1 MRAVRDGVAR
11 INVTEQKAKE
21 MEEWAQL
28 AIFPLFAYVRSF
40 RIQKADAWDIVQEV
54 FIHVCA
60 REKPLPDAPS
70 ARKGLL
76 FKIAKLRVLAY
87 FTERE
92 RHGERADL
100 AHEYAIFAGMTHE
113 RDRSEVIEAREQLEL
128 VLSALSEDQYEV
140 FTTKVLEGLKVCDVA
155 AQLGMKENTAR
166 GYLSKALETLREK
179 VERLE
184 HPGLRSVFILL
195 GISSILALADTASA
209 MVGRVKRFF
218 ASFARTSFRCVLSG
232 ATAAFVMVVPPKSG
246 ASAEHAA
253 NAQKNASRAAMN
265 VITPPEVPS
274 SSRMPNKPATEVVP
288 SVLPVSTS
296 IRPKAI
302 PRRAENRTS
311 PVKTAPPDHLLSKAI
326 MALRNGHP
334 EKALEILNQYP
345 ENDLKWADEL
355 RARAKQSLAMKK
367 HVQ

>member
-1 MRAVRDGVAR
+1 MQAVRDSVAR

-21 MEEWAQL
+21 MEEWARQ
-28 AIFPLFAYVRSF
+28 AIFPLFSYVRSF
-40 RIQKADAWDIVQEV
+40 RIPPADAWDIVQEV

-60 REKPLPDAPS
+60 REEPLPDVHNG
-70 ARKGLL
+70 RKALL
-76 FKIAKLRVLAY
+76 LKIARLRVLTY

-92 RHGERADL
+92 RHGERAHL
-100 AHEYAIFAGMTHE
+100 AREYAIFAGMTHE
-113 RDRSEVIEAREQLEL
+113 RDRSEVFEAREQLEL
-128 VLSALSEDQYEV
+128 ILSALSEDQYEV

-179 VERLE
+179 LERLE
-184 HPGLRSVFILL
+184 HPGLRSLLILL
-195 GISSILALADTASA
+195 AISSILALADTASA

-218 ASFARTSFRCVLSG
+218 ASFARTSFRGVLSA

-246 ASAEHAA
+246 ASAGHAA
-253 NAQKNASRAAMN
+253 NAEKTSSRAAMN
-265 VITPPEVPS
+265 AITPPEVPS
-274 SSRMPNKPATEVVP
+274 SSRTPDKPAPEVLP
-288 SVLPVSTS
+288 SVLPVATS
-296 IRPKAI
+296 VRPNAI
-302 PRRAENRTS
+302 PRRDEHRTS
-311 PVKTAPPDHLLSKAI
+311 PVKPAPPDHLLSKAM
-326 MALRNGHP
+326 MALRNGQP
-334 EKALEILNQYP
+334 EKALEVLDRYP